1 MRVIKVEPHSKP
13 LIIEIENSLTKLQE
27 EVGGYIQVI
36 YPFTDNV
43 GLVCNDEGK
52 IMGLD
57 YNRAL
62 RNDNGYIYDIVC
74 GNFLIVGLS
83 DDDFKSLTD
92 EQIDKY
98 LKYYGTIEEY
108 IVMGNQII
116 TIERNEE

>member
-57 YNRAL
+57 YNR
-62 RNDNGYIYDIVC
+62 I
-74 GNFLIVGLS
+74 
-83 DDDFKSLTD
+83 D
-92 EQIDKY
+92 E
-98 LKYYGTIEEY
+98 
-108 IVMGNQII
+108 
-116 TIERNEE
+116 NEFAH

>member
-92 EQIDKY
+92 DQIDKY

>member
-98 LKYYGTIEEY
+98 LKYYGKIEEY

>member
-1 MRVIKVEPHSKP
+1 
-13 LIIEIENSLTKLQE
+13 
-27 EVGGYIQVI
+27 
-36 YPFTDNV
+36 
-43 GLVCNDEGK
+43 
-52 IMGLD
+52 MGLD